1 MPPSPGEF
9 DLVERWF
16 VGKGVPHA
24 IVDYSAREDVL
35 TRAAPFLTL
44 VFFAEVFF
52 GTFSDRLA
60 GWAQAAALVG
70 GLMVLLA
77 VGVLVNRARGRRPFR
92 PPDNVGVVEMAMFV
106 FAPAILPVLFA
117 NQRLAR
123 TVVVV
128 VGNLLI
134 LGLVYLATSYGAIG
148 LFRVGLGQAVRQ
160 ATQVL
165 ALTGRS
171 LPLLLLFTAFVFL
184 NAEMWQ
190 VAHDFVPAYYGI
202 VVGGIVVLAVA
213 FLAVRAPTEVE
224 SLAQFTDWDTVDRL
238 CRTTDAPIVSFD
250 GRPAVPGSA
259 QLERDERI
267 NLGLFLLA
275 AQLVQLILIGSVIAV
290 FYIGFGV
297 LAVREDTILQWTTT
311 ETAATLD
318 TIASNRFLG
327 AEWVLTWEHL
337 AVAGFIT
344 AFSVLQL
351 AVASVTDS
359 SYREELG
366 DEVRDEARSI
376 LAVRATYVAA
386 VEAHERAGP
395 GRLGA

>member
-1 MPPSPGEF
+1 MPLSPGELY
-9 DLVERWF
+9 LVERWF
-16 VGKGVPHA
+16 VRKGVPHA
-24 IVDYSAREDVL
+24 IAHFSAREDVL
-35 TRAAPFLTL
+35 TRAAPFLTV

-60 GWAQAAALVG
+60 GWAQAAGLAG
-70 GLMVLLA
+70 GLIVLLA
-77 VGVLVNRARGRRPFR
+77 IGVLVNRARGRRPFR
-92 PPDNVGVVEMAMFV
+92 PPDDIGAVEVALFV
-106 FAPAILPVLFA
+106 LAPALLPVLFA
-117 NQRLAR
+117 NERLAR
-123 TVVVV
+123 SVIVV

-134 LGLVYLATSYGAIG
+134 LGLVYLAVSYGAIG
-148 LFRVGLGQAVRQ
+148 LVRVGLGQAVEQ
-160 ATQVL
+160 ATHVFGL
-165 ALTGRS
+165 AGRS

-190 VAHDFVPAYYGI
+190 VAHDFVPGYYLI

-224 SLAQFTDWDTVDRL
+224 SLARFEDWDTVDRL
-238 CRTTDAPIVSFD
+238 CRATDAPIVAFD
-250 GRPAVPGSA
+250 DRPEHPGPARLS
-259 QLERDERI
+259 RDERI

-275 AQLVQLILIGSVIAV
+275 AQLVQLFLIAGVIAV
-290 FYIGFGV
+290 FYVGFGV

-318 TIASNRFLG
+318 TLASGRFLG

-344 AFSVLQL
+344 AFSLLQL
-351 AVASVTDS
+351 AVASVTDD

-366 DEVRDEARSI
+366 DEVREDARSI

-386 VEAHERAGP
+386 MDVAEKP
-395 GRLGA
+395 GRLEP

>member
-1 MPPSPGEF
+1 MPLSPGEL

-16 VGKGVPHA
+16 VRKGVPHA
-24 IVDYSAREDVL
+24 IADYSAREDVL

-60 GWAQAAALVG
+60 GWAQAAGLAG

-77 VGVLVNRARGRRPFR
+77 IGVLVNRVRGRRPFR
-92 PPDNVGVVEMAMFV
+92 PPDDIGSVELAVFV
-106 FAPAILPVLFA
+106 LAPALLPLLFA
-117 NQRLAR
+117 NERLAR
-123 TVVVV
+123 VLIVV

-134 LGLVYLATSYGAIG
+134 LGLVYLAVSYGAIG
-148 LFRVGLGQAVRQ
+148 LIRVGLGQAVRQ
-160 ATQVL
+160 VTHVFGL
-165 ALTGRS
+165 AGRS

-190 VAHDFVPAYYGI
+190 VAHDFVPAYYFI

-213 FLAVRAPTEVE
+213 FLAIRAPTEVE
-224 SLAQFTDWDTVDRL
+224 SLARFDDWDTVDHL
-238 CRTTDAPIVSFD
+238 CRATEAPIVAFD
-250 GRPAVPGSA
+250 DRPDRPAPA
-259 QLERDERI
+259 QLSRDERI

-275 AQLVQLILIGSVIAV
+275 AQLVQLFLIAGVIAA

-311 ETAATLD
+311 ETSETLD
-318 TIASNRFLG
+318 TIVSGGFLG
-327 AEWVLTWEHL
+327 ARWVLTWEHL
-337 AVAGFIT
+337 AVAGFIS
-344 AFSVLQL
+344 AFSLLQL
-351 AVASVTDS
+351 AVASVTDA

-366 DEVRDEARSI
+366 DGVRDDARSI

-386 VEAHERAGP
+386 MEARDKP